1 MRLQTYLKRINYTGS
16 TKATKETLFA
26 LHEAHLKTI
35 AYENLDIHM
44 GKPLSLDIM
53 SIYKKIV
60 KQQRGGWCFEMNSLF
75 AWALKKM
82 RFNVSLLAGAV
93 NHKERG
99 DTANFGHLLLLVKL
113 ESYYIADVGFGD
125 GFLLPLELK
134 ESEHKQAG
142 LIYYLE
148 NVSQDRWR
156 FHNHKEG
163 AAKTYDFD
171 LKPRKITDFV
181 EKSIEMQ
188 NSAESGFVK
197 TMICQRFT
205 DEGIRSLRGLVLK
218 DVSAH
223 GVTERTLLTEADY
236 LAAMASF
243 DLGLR
248 RPKKLFK
255 LAQKQH
261 ETWMQTIN

>member
-35 AYENLDIHM
+35 AYENLDIHT
-44 GKPLSLDIM
+44 GKHLSLDVGQ
-53 SIYKKIV
+53 IYKKIV
-60 KQQRGGWCFEMNSLF
+60 KQKRGGWCFEMNSLF

-82 RFNVSLLAGAV
+82 RFKVSLLAGAV

-113 ESYYIADVGFGD
+113 ESLYIADVGFGD

-134 ESEHKQAG
+134 EGEHKQAG
-142 LIYYLE
+142 LTYYLE
-148 NVSQDRWR
+148 NLSQDRWR

-163 AAKTYDFD
+163 AAKSYDFE
-171 LKPRKITDFV
+171 LKPRKIAEFADKCF
-181 EKSIEMQ
+181 EMQ
-188 NSAESGFVK
+188 SSAESGFVK
-197 TMICQRFT
+197 TMICQKFT
-205 DEGIRSLRGLVLK
+205 EEGIRSLRGLVLK

-223 GVTERTLLTEADY
+223 GVSERTLLSEEEY
-236 LAAMASF
+236 IAAMASF